1 MGIKQK
7 TYNILKGKFL
17 VDEDALKNW
26 IFIIFLTV
34 LGLIMISSSH
44 SVDRK
49 VQKIAKLTKQKKE
62 LRAQFIATR
71 SDLMKMKLE
80 SNIVKKLEGTGLFVS
95 NKPPVKIKSLKSKTK
110 RSNN

>member
-1 MGIKQK
+1 MSIKQK

-26 IFIIFLTV
+26 TFIIFLTV
-34 LGLIMISSSH
+34 LGLIIISSSH

-62 LRAQFIATR
+62 LRALFIATK
-71 SDLMKMKLE
+71 SDLEKMKME
-80 SNIVKKLEGTGLFVS
+80 SNIKKKLEGTGLS
-95 NKPPVKIKSLKSKTK
+95 ILIEPPIKIQINKPIIK
-110 RSNN
+110 